1 MLHIHCPGTP
11 LSTKP
16 KTFID
21 GLDEVKRLGLDGEE
35 IQFGKGIFLKE
46 DKFQDTKEKI
56 QNLGLQTTI
65 HGPFY
70 VNLNAKERP
79 KYHASISYIT
89 KAAKVGAAIGAKSV
103 CFHPAYRFDNT
114 SAELIKKVREALT
127 EIEDYIKT
135 EGLDIHVRPESGGK
149 KSQFGTL
156 EELIAVCQGFEHIKP
171 CVDFAHH
178 MAVSGGVLNN
188 YDAFCEM
195 LEQIKTGLGPQAL
208 KETHIHAGSVAFTDK
223 GETHALML
231 DDPESQFKYKELIAA
246 LVEFEVEGW
255 VTVETPDVERSALM
269 FKREYEDRLANKLS
283 AASVSLRGT

>member
-35 IQFGKGIFLKE
+35 IQFGRGIFLKE
-46 DKFQDTKEKI
+46 DKFQDTKDKI
-56 QNLGLQTTI
+56 QALGLQTTI

-79 KYHASISYIT
+79 KYHASIGYIT

-114 SAELIKKVREALT
+114 PTELIKTVREALT

-156 EELIAVCQGFEHIKP
+156 EELIEVCQGFDHIKP

-178 MAVSGGVLNN
+178 MAVSGGELNN
-188 YDAFCEM
+188 FEAFCGM
-195 LEQIKTGLGPQAL
+195 LEKYKDGLGVSAL
-208 KETHIHAGSVAFTDK
+208 KEMHIHAGSVAFTEK

-246 LVEFEVEGW
+246 LVEFQVEGW

-269 FKREYEDRLANKLS
+269 FKKEYEQQLMVHR
-283 AASVSLRGT
+283 